1 MTKGAAF
8 ITLII
13 ATVAGLFASYSIS
26 NYVKSIQA
34 QNSDQQNGWA
44 WVVHAEKEIPAG
56 TKILADM
63 VSKTHMPPEALPDG
77 FFSEEDAV
85 VNRVPISTIYP
96 GEMILEK
103 RLAGIG
109 APAGLPAMIPN
120 GFRAITLKVDDT
132 IGVGGFIRPGNYVDV
147 VTTIDIGQSAR
158 DLISKVILQNVLVIA
173 TGKDVESSEEKK
185 AKVVPTVTV
194 LVSLE
199 KAERLSLA
207 TSAGSIR
214 LVLRSH
220 ADQNEELTDGVTL
233 DNLIPQIKQ
242 DFVET
247 PTPKPEP
254 EEEATPKKEMRVVE
268 VYRGSE
274 KTELTFEK

>member
-26 NYVKSIQA
+26 NYVQSIQA
-34 QNSDQQNGWA
+34 QNQEQQNGWA
-44 WVVHAEKEIPAG
+44 WVVYAKTEIPAG
-56 TKILADM
+56 AKIQANM
-63 VSKTHMPPEALPDG
+63 VSKKHMPPDGLPEG
-77 FFSEEDAV
+77 YFSEEDELMD
-85 VNRVPISTIYP
+85 RVPISTIYP
-96 GEMILEK
+96 GEMILQK

-109 APAGLPAMIPN
+109 APAGLPAVIPD
-120 GFRAITLKVDDT
+120 GYRAITLKVDDT
-132 IGVGGFIRPGNYVDV
+132 IGVGGFIQPGHYVDV
-147 VTTIDIGQSAR
+147 VTTIDIGVSER
-158 DLISKVILQNVLVIA
+158 ELVSKVILQNVLVIA
-173 TGKDVESSEEKK
+173 TGKEMDSAEEKK

-194 LVSLE
+194 LVSLD

-207 TSAGSIR
+207 TSAGNIR

-220 ADQNEELTDGVTL
+220 SDKEEELTEGVTL
-233 DNLIPQIKQ
+233 ANLIPQIKK

-247 PTPKPEP
+247 PVPLEEPQVEPTPQ
-254 EEEATPKKEMRVVE
+254 KEMYVVE
-268 VYRGSE
+268 VYRGGE